1 LLWVKIPT
9 AWHLEILPLGNR
21 TWQYLALESSL
32 SAEDFPN
39 FPVIHAEI
47 WIYQVR
53 DSDGT
58 AEPYPNLPWPPCLA
72 WLANAGRFV
81 ACFKG
86 RLSRGWIS
94 WWASFKGNLECSC
107 VSLESEDNS
116 DLVIFC
122 LLTATVV
129 LMRPATMFCTD
140 SHLGHLL
147 LGPSGVP
154 LHAPWQSYEVMMI
167 PGNPPGFR
175 CGSSDLRV
183 KIGRD
188 AAWSSAQDELRHC

>member
-1 LLWVKIPT
+1 MVRCRISGLFLGSFMAQRALSWIGTQHVHGTQQPIRTLETVVGMMKSGNTQIFVWFEEGDLLKDWLWVKIPT

-53 DSDGT
+53 EPDGT

-86 RLSRGWIS
+86 RLSRAQMDQLMCPVQS
-94 WWASFKGNLECSC
+94 PVVCYLSWASFKGGVFLC
-107 VSLESEDNS
+107 
-116 DLVIFC
+116 I
-122 LLTATVV
+122 
-129 LMRPATMFCTD
+129 
-140 SHLGHLL
+140 
-147 LGPSGVP
+147 SGI
-154 LHAPWQSYEVMMI
+154 WE
-167 PGNPPGFR
+167 
-175 CGSSDLRV
+175 
-183 KIGRD
+183 
-188 AAWSSAQDELRHC
+188 